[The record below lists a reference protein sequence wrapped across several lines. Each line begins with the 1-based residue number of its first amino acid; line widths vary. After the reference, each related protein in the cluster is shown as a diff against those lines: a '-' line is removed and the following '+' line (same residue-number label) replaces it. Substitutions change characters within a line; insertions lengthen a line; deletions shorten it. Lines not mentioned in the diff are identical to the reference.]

1 MEDISAIV
9 FINLDRRVDRLVEI
23 TSEFARMG
31 IENAVRFSAIE
42 HIHGA
47 VGCMLSHLEILKL
60 AKANKWHNVLIFE
73 DDFMFI
79 VDKDTF
85 HKTLSLFFETGR
97 PYDVVMLS
105 YNLHK
110 SEPVDDVVGYV
121 RKAFTS
127 AGYIIHNRMYDE
139 LIRLFEENASRL
151 AAEPHQH
158 GVYALDTCWD
168 TLQRTREW
176 FYLKTRIG
184 IQRPGY
190 SDIEKCDVAYGV

>member
-9 FINLDRRVDRLVEI
+9 FINLDRRTDRLAEI
-23 TSEFARMG
+23 TSELAHMG
-31 IENAVRFSAIE
+31 IEHAIRFSAIE

-47 VGCMLSHLEILKL
+47 VGCMLSHLEILKM
-60 AKANKWHNVLIFE
+60 ARANRWHNVLIFE
-73 DDFMFI
+73 DDFMFV

-85 HKTLSLFFETGR
+85 HGTLRSFFGTGR

-105 YNLHK
+105 YNLHR
-110 SEPVDDVVGYV
+110 SEQVDNVVGYA

-127 AGYIIHNRMYDE
+127 AGYIVHNRMYDE
-139 LIRLFEENASRL
+139 LIYLFEENATRL
-151 AAEPHQH
+151 ATEPQRH

-168 TLQRTREW
+168 ILQRTREW

-190 SDIEKCDVAYGV
+190 SDIEKCVVAYGV